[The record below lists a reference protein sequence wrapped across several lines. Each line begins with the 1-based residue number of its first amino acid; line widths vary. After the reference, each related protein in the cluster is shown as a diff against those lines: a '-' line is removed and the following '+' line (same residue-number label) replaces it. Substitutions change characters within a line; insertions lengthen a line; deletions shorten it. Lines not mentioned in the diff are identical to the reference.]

1 MPAELSSGAIAQGSV
16 FSLFGSELST
26 SAVQADSLPL
36 PRNLAGV
43 RVEVIAD
50 GVVYEAQLFYVSPL
64 QINGVL
70 PSDAAVGPAS
80 VRVIRD
86 GVGSNL
92 AAIKVV
98 RIYPGI
104 YARTDPSYEP
114 AYQNLRQVAVAQRP
128 GFGGSQNLRQ
138 DRAAAPGGIVTLW
151 ATGLG
156 GAVPVSTS
164 SRDDVPFRVVVG
176 GKEAEILFAG
186 RTSCCIALDQ
196 INIRLAPDTPEGCFV
211 PVQVLGGGLPSNVA
225 VIPVAASGE
234 VCPGRETSLTRLYL
248 DRRHEGD
255 NAPVDRARAFHGR
268 EWYDPNEIPPVGSC
282 TASDLAGVRVQQPI
296 GEPLVNVEAP
306 EATFELSDG
315 GGPLLFS
322 ANAATLGPGA
332 YHVTSQGGTFP
343 NYEAHLNVQDSKGW
357 SNLLSE
363 QDAARSIGL
372 HLEWETPTRIVSAP
386 TEIVTIVS
394 MGGRFVCRVD
404 FNKGNF
410 TVGPEIL
417 SLLPEV
423 QATWSFGTM
432 TTTPLQFETDGPET
446 GRLVYRESFAQV
458 FRLDRPRL
466 PTSTVTLPSGDA
478 IHAELATASAEKQ
491 RGLMHRPSLSTDR
504 GMLFFFDSPGLYGFW
519 MSQTLIPL
527 DIIWLDTE
535 RRIVTISADTP
546 PCPSGVN
553 CPIYSPSAPAQFVLE
568 LAAGEAARSNLQLG
582 QQLDW

>member
-1 MPAELSSGAIAQGSV
+1 VNAGGIVNGASFVPAELSSGTIAQGSI

-26 SAVQADSLPL
+26 STLQADSLPL

-43 RVEVIAD
+43 RVKVIAD
-50 GVVYEAQLFYVSPL
+50 GVVYEAPLFYVSPL

-70 PSDAAVGPAS
+70 PSDATVGPAS

-128 GFGGSQNLRQ
+128 GFGGSQGLRQ

-156 GAVPVSTS
+156 GVVPVSTS
-164 SRDDVPFRVVVG
+164 GRDDAPFRVVVG

-211 PVQVLGGGLPSNVA
+211 PVQILGGGLPSNVA
-225 VIPVAASGE
+225 VHSRPWKVRALSTGELSPSCRRSRYSLVRLVSRPGQTGPLAATGI
-234 VCPGRETSLTRLYL
+234 
-248 DRRHEGD
+248 
-255 NAPVDRARAFHGR
+255 
-268 EWYDPNEIPPVGSC
+268 YDPNETPPVGSC
-282 TASDLAGVRVQQPI
+282 TASDLTGVRVQQPI

-322 ANAATLGPGA
+322 VNAATLGPGT
-332 YHVTSQGGTFP
+332 YRVTSQGGTFP
-343 NYEAHLNVQDSKGW
+343 NYAAHLNVTDSKGW

-363 QDAARSIGL
+363 QDDARSIGL
-372 HLEWETPTRIVSAP
+372 RLEWESPTRIMVVWNHDDNTAP
-386 TEIVTIVS
+386 V
-394 MGGRFVCRVD
+394 
-404 FNKGNF
+404 
-410 TVGPEIL
+410 
-417 SLLPEV
+417 
-423 QATWSFGTM
+423 
-432 TTTPLQFETDGPET
+432 
-446 GRLVYRESFAQV
+446 
-458 FRLDRPRL
+458 
-466 PTSTVTLPSGDA
+466 
-478 IHAELATASAEKQ
+478 
-491 RGLMHRPSLSTDR
+491 
-504 GMLFFFDSPGLYGFW
+504 
-519 MSQTLIPL
+519 
-527 DIIWLDTE
+527 
-535 RRIVTISADTP
+535 
-546 PCPSGVN
+546 
-553 CPIYSPSAPAQFVLE
+553 
-568 LAAGEAARSNLQLG
+568 
-582 QQLDW
+582 